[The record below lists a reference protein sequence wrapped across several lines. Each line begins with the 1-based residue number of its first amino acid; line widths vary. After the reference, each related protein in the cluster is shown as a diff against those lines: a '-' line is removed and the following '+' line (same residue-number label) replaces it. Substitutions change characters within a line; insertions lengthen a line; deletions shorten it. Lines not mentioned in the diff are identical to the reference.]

1 MAMAK
6 VKSKRSTAKAPKRK
20 NDPPAASIA
29 AAQRLLS
36 TVSRKR
42 TNLKAALK
50 RDQANLKNLEKATAR
65 HKARLKTLQT
75 DLADVNQRYKAAIKK
90 TG

>member
-1 MAMAK
+1 MAK
-6 VKSKRSTAKAPKRK
+6 ATANSKRSTTKARKGK

-50 RDQANLKNLEKATAR
+50 RDQADIKNLEKKTAR